1 MGSPSGGCMSFY
13 STLKKS
19 LAKNSGGLFY
29 LFDHI
34 EHISA
39 QARKK
44 AREGNFIYLALFIH
58 GADSKSFT

>member
-1 MGSPSGGCMSFY
+1 MSFY